1 MEQGFVYFVFE
12 EPREGVQSRA
22 SMASNT
28 MHLWKVE
35 RRVGMFEVSR
45 IHQWW
50 VLYLYDIPRT
60 DLQSFN
66 HRLWKRE
73 EQNTYDIGNAI
84 LSTLNFGME
93 IRREVV
99 VRLRLNMQL

>member
-1 MEQGFVYFVFE
+1 M
-12 EPREGVQSRA
+12 R
-22 SMASNT
+22 
-28 MHLWKVE
+28 
-35 RRVGMFEVSR
+35 
-45 IHQWW
+45 
-50 VLYLYDIPRT
+50 
-60 DLQSFN
+60 SFN

-84 LSTLNFGME
+84 LSTLNSGME